1 MMHPELATYLDALT
15 SETSQPAG
23 EVMRLAVAVGLRQLW
38 RTHTLG
44 RYIGG
49 ELTKEQIAKTLGA
62 EWVDIAEVRH
72 MELRSDLVWALELD
86 DALEDDEDE
95 DAPFESSIERNLP

>member
-1 MMHPELATYLDALT
+1 MKQPDLARYLDVLT
-15 SETSQPAG
+15 SETSQPPG

-49 ELTKEQIAKTLGA
+49 ELTKEQTAETLGA
-62 EWVDIAEVRH
+62 EWVDGE
-72 MELRSDLVWALELD
+72 
-86 DALEDDEDE
+86 
-95 DAPFESSIERNLP
+95 